1 MKRSLLICIMLIM
14 GLNVD
19 SFAQRKEKTENF
31 IKETDM
37 LPISGNMKYGY
48 IVSEDGEIVK
58 DGPISINCKGA
69 DKQTINGRDITYS
82 GSYVLNANH
91 SNGKLDGP
99 ASSDYSYDTKI
110 VYWDYEEHSYKKR
123 LKVILKKDSH
133 MALLP
138 SVLYLMVNL
147 ILNRQ
152 PITKMVNR

>member
-58 DGPISINCKGA
+58 
-69 DKQTINGRDITYS
+69 Q
-82 GSYVLNANH
+82 
-91 SNGKLDGP
+91 
-99 ASSDYSYDTKI
+99 
-110 VYWDYEEHSYKKR
+110 
-123 LKVILKKDSH
+123 
-133 MALLP
+133 
-138 SVLYLMVNL
+138 LMVEILL
-147 ILNRQ
+147 ILVL
-152 PITKMVNR
+152 MY